1 MGTITTVG
9 HLIMNPATKTSVYAP
24 AEGKVS
30 ERNPP
35 RLKRMYNQHLAMTV
49 FYPRLKQLQEQYIN
63 ATDTRGLEYALREFN
78 MTDAD
83 LEYLRE
89 SRQIRPSVDYYC
101 PTGHTVDERA
111 ERGRWVRENSTLFI
125 HGKLAVEVILSREVA
140 QHLEVGT
147 HARVIPYG
155 WPSPVGPEARA
166 LSAHVA
172 DVRTSFASCYVVH
185 LLFDGDCPGYQYM
198 QKFSVG
204 LYIDALT
211 DGEVSG
217 FYPDDVA
224 VMTQR
229 PPSRGVA
236 GGFQCLHSKKRQI
249 TAAAARDKRELLKSI
264 SNQFAPESPRFCG
277 DKVLWDPVRRRFV
290 RQTMKAPFK
299 P

>member
-9 HLIMNPATKTSVYAP
+9 HLIMDPATKTPVYAP
-24 AEGKVS
+24 TEGKVS

-35 RLKRMYNQHLAMTV
+35 RLTRIYDQRLIMTV

-63 ATDTRGLEYALREFN
+63 ASDTRSLERVLREFS
-78 MTDAD
+78 MTDED
-83 LEYLRE
+83 LELLRE

-111 ERGRWVRENSTLFI
+111 ERGRWVRENSTLLI
-125 HGKLAVEVILSREVA
+125 HGKLAVEVILNREVA

-155 WPSPVGPEARA
+155 WPSPFGPEARA

-172 DVRTSFASCYVVH
+172 DVRTSHASCYVVH
-185 LLFDGDCPGYQYM
+185 LLFDGECPGYQYM
-198 QKFSVG
+198 QKFSVS
-204 LYIDALT
+204 LHIDALT

-217 FYPDDVA
+217 SYPDDVA
-224 VMTQR
+224 VKAQR
-229 PPSRGVA
+229 PASRGVA
-236 GGFQCLHSKKRQI
+236 GGFQCLNSKASHF
-249 TAAAARDKRELLKSI
+249 AAAAVRGQQEIFKS
-264 SNQFAPESPRFCG
+264 SKNPANSEPPKASHGEFS
-277 DKVLWDPVRRRFV
+277 WDPVRRRFV

-299 P
+299 H